1 MGLSWKDFDPSNVF
15 RDVSNTVANPTKK
28 FSQATGIKIPTK
40 IKIGGTTIGTGSG
53 LESVMKQTRASIR
66 DLDNTRLQAA
76 KDRDNAQKGE
86 IGKYYSGVV
95 RNLNNVNPIAI
106 ADKTVRGQ
114 SLSTTFQKGIGSFVS
129 GGSGGLSNYLGD
141 SSTFQREAR
150 SEGSKKWTAGFS
162 ENYAGYTRGS
172 ETLSS
177 RGTIS
182 NDDRNNMYQAV
193 IKTGAAAGFAGWIE
207 SLFSG
212 APTAAPV
219 SEGAVVVETGTPYYT
234 GATVSSTEI
243 ATGVTTTQTVGG
255 VAAPVASSS
264 WLSGSTLSNAALG
277 YSLLT
282 GKQAPTSIGDL
293 VTNPAT
299 QPDLGFIGDLING
312 GGRQYISPDITG
324 DGAGAYGGDNVSEAG
339 ISPIVLIGVAVGGYL
354 LYRKF
359 AK

>member
-1 MGLSWKDFDPSNVF
+1 MGLSWKDFDPSNVV
-15 RDVSNTVANPTKK
+15 RNVSNTVSNPTKR
-28 FSQATGIKIPTK
+28 FSQATGIKIPDK

-66 DLDNTRLQAA
+66 DLDNTRIQAG

-86 IGKYYSGVV
+86 VGKYYSGYFDSLQ
-95 RNLNNVNPIAI
+95 NINPISVAE
-106 ADKTVRGQ
+106 KTARGQ
-114 SLSTTFQKGIGSFVS
+114 SFETSLKKI
-129 GGSGGLSNYLGD
+129 GGSYLSMGSAGVIPYAGK
-141 SSTFQREAR
+141 SSSFQDFMRDKNV
-150 SEGSKKWTAGFS
+150 SKNTLGFS
-162 ENYAGYTRGS
+162 ENYAGY
-172 ETLSS
+172 S
-177 RGTIS
+177 RGTSTLVSSGNLS
-182 NDDRNNMYQAV
+182 NDDRNNIIQSYV
-193 IKTGAAAGFAGWIE
+193 KTAGVAGFGGWLN

-212 APTAAPV
+212 GGAAAPAT
-219 SEGAVVVETGTPYYT
+219 EGAVVVETGTPYYT
-234 GATVSSTEI
+234 GTTISSTEI

-255 VAAPVASSS
+255 VAAPAASG
-264 WLSGSTLSNAALG
+264 WLSGSTLSNAAIG

-299 QPDLGFIGDLING
+299 QPDLGFIGDLIGG

-324 DGAGAYGGDNVSEAG
+324 DGSGAYGGDNVVEAG
-339 ISPIVLIGVAVGGYL
+339 ISPFVMIGVAVGGYL